1 MLNRFQGWIAR
12 YWGTVLL
19 LSTFFLFWEI
29 GVRLTHTPYYILP
42 APSRIFHV
50 FFTRLPLLLAHTGVT
65 AVEIAVGMILAAC
78 GGFAL
83 ALLLFYSPSLKRAI
97 YPLVIASQ
105 MIPVFAIAPLLIL
118 WFGYGIWPKVTVAAL
133 IAFFPI
139 VINTVDGLK
148 SVPEE
153 TIDLLNS
160 LRATER
166 QIFLVARFPAALPSL
181 FSGLKIGVTLSVVGA
196 TIGEWIGAKAGLG
209 YLMIQSNALL
219 RIDLVFAA
227 ILALSLLGLLLFG
240 ALRIME
246 ERLLRWRRPREKRA
260 PLPGRQTGTEDAK
273 KL

>member
-1 MLNRFQGWIAR
+1 MLDRLRGWIAR

-19 LSTFFLFWEI
+19 LSIFFLFWEI
-29 GVRLTHTPYYILP
+29 GVQLAHTPYYILP
-42 APSRIFHV
+42 TPSRIFYV

-65 AVEIAVGMILAAC
+65 AIEIAVGMILAAC

-97 YPLVIASQ
+97 YPLIIASQ
-105 MIPVFAIAPLLIL
+105 MIPIFAIAPLLIL

-227 ILALSLLGLLLFG
+227 ILALSILGLLLFG

-246 ERLLRWRRPREKRA
+246 EWLLRWRRPREKRA
-260 PLPGRQTGTEDAK
+260 PLPSRQTDTGK
-273 KL
+273 R